1 MIKKNNFSK
10 LLIFLIFVL
19 LPFGQLPG
27 FLIDRL
33 VKISFTIHPIDIVV
47 IILGLINF
55 NLKLARAVIFVSL
68 FSLAL
73 SLGFF
78 DPGKVVFGSLYL
90 IRFIFYLTF
99 PFVIRKYVGEDVGNK
114 KSLVNLLV
122 AIGVVIAIIGFCQYL
137 FFPDLRS
144 LKYFGWD
151 DHYFRLFGAF
161 LDPAFM
167 GIMLALAILASLFTS
182 TMWVTL
188 LMTVA
193 LSLTYSR
200 ASYLSLIIGLIVLS
214 CFKKSFVK
222 SSLAIIIFLL
232 LSMPLLPRPKG
243 EGVNLLRTN
252 SIVQKNDNLGL
263 SYKIVSKYPV
273 FGVGFNNICQARS
286 LIEKDLPV
294 NSCSGLDNSMLFIV
308 ATTGAVGAMIF
319 VSFGINLW
327 VKTKKNNSGLLF
339 KVSLVAV
346 IVHSQFTNTLFYNF
360 ILLWLGILIGISR
373 NFKENS

>member
-1 MIKKNNFSK
+1 
-10 LLIFLIFVL
+10 
-19 LPFGQLPG
+19 
-27 FLIDRL
+27 
-33 VKISFTIHPIDIVV
+33 
-47 IILGLINF
+47 
-55 NLKLARAVIFVSL
+55 
-68 FSLAL
+68 
-73 SLGFF
+73 
-78 DPGKVVFGSLYL
+78 
-90 IRFIFYLTF
+90 
-99 PFVIRKYVGEDVGNK
+99 
-114 KSLVNLLV
+114 
-122 AIGVVIAIIGFCQYL
+122 
-137 FFPDLRS
+137 
-144 LKYFGWD
+144 
-151 DHYFRLFGAF
+151 
-161 LDPAFM
+161 
-167 GIMLALAILASLFTS
+167 
-182 TMWVTL
+182 
-188 LMTVA
+188 
-193 LSLTYSR
+193 
-200 ASYLSLIIGLIVLS
+200 VLS